1 MKRVLA
7 SMASLSAL
15 LLTITSCGPLEE
27 PAGLEISVS
36 ALPPSPLDRRQDHSL
51 VWSGEEVLVW
61 GGHDSNQHEP
71 FPDGAAYSPKT
82 DSWRLLPENDLE
94 PRTRHSTVMVGEQM
108 LVWGGF
114 TPTHSGAPDGHL
126 ARDGALYNPV
136 SDSWEPIAQA
146 PQGRASARGVATE
159 EHVVF
164 TGGNSARN
172 GDVFLVYSVQ
182 EDTWHTIPFESANE
196 ALTVYDL
203 TFANGRVVA
212 VGASST
218 GVSLASFGPDDGSTS
233 FREPPELLE
242 VAPEH
247 VFVGLAPSPAHEAL
261 LALRDLEGVGL
272 YEIGPD
278 GHPELLD
285 ELDHAAFRPPVRALT
300 HPLMAGEMDTV
311 EGLGL
316 LATGPGEF
324 SVWNPE
330 TGRSHRLQQQSLSDY
345 CGPLVPVGDGTMIG
359 WGGLGCET
367 TGIRADIEP

>member
-7 SMASLSAL
+7 SMASLPAL
-15 LLTITSCGPLEE
+15 LLTTTSCGPLEE
-27 PAGLEISVS
+27 PADLEVSVS
-36 ALPPSPLDRRQDHSL
+36 ALPPSPIDRRQGHGL

-61 GGHDSNQHEP
+61 GGHGSNQREP
-71 FPDGAAYSPKT
+71 FPDGAAYSPRT
-82 DSWRLLPENDLE
+82 DSWRLLPESELE

-114 TPTHSGAPDGHL
+114 APTHSGGPDGHL
-126 ARDGALYNPV
+126 ARDGALYDPE

-146 PQGRASARGVATE
+146 PRGRASARGVAAE

-172 GDVFLVYSVQ
+172 EDVFLVYSVQ
-182 EDTWHTIPFESANE
+182 EDTWHTIPFESADE

-212 VGASST
+212 VGASPT
-218 GVSLASFGPDDGSTS
+218 GVSLASFGPTDESTT
-233 FREPPELLE
+233 FRESPELSE
-242 VAPEH
+242 VAPDH
-247 VFVGLAPSPAHEAL
+247 VFVGLAPSFDDEAL
-261 LALRDLEGVGL
+261 LALRDQEGVGL

-278 GHPELLD
+278 DRPELLD
-285 ELDHAAFRPPVRALT
+285 ELEHSAFRPPVWSLT

-316 LATGPGEF
+316 LSTGPGEF
-324 SVWNPE
+324 SLWHPE
-330 TGRSHRLQQQSLSDY
+330 TGRSHRLQREALSDY
-345 CGPLVPVGDGTMIG
+345 CGPLVPIADGVMIG

-367 TGIRADIEP
+367 AGIRTDIEP

>member
-7 SMASLSAL
+7 SMASLPVL
-15 LLTITSCGPLEE
+15 LLTTVSCGPLEE
-27 PAGLEISVS
+27 PADLEVSVS

-51 VWSGEEVLVW
+51 AWSGEEVLVW
-61 GGHDSNQHEP
+61 GGHGSNQQEP
-71 FPDGAAYSPKT
+71 FPDGAAYSPTT

-114 TPTHSGAPDGHL
+114 TPTHSGGPDGHL
-126 ARDGALYNPV
+126 ARDGALYDPE

-146 PQGRASARGVATE
+146 PQGRDSARGVVAG

-164 TGGNSARN
+164 TGGHSARN
-172 GDVFLVYSVQ
+172 EDVFLVYSVE
-182 EDTWHTIPFESANE
+182 EDTWHTIPFESADE

-203 TFANGRVVA
+203 TFVNGRVVA
-212 VGASST
+212 AGASST
-218 GVSLASFGPDDGSTS
+218 GVSLASFSPADGSTT
-233 FREPPELLE
+233 FQKPPELSE

-247 VFVGLAPSPAHEAL
+247 VFVGLAPSSADEAL
-261 LALRDLEGVGL
+261 LALRDQEGVGL

-278 GHPELLD
+278 GRPELLD
-285 ELDHAAFRPPVRALT
+285 ELEHAAFRPPVQALT

-324 SVWNPE
+324 SLWRPE
-330 TGRSHRLQQQSLSDY
+330 TGRSHRLQRQSLSDF
-345 CGPLVPVGDGTMIG
+345 CGPLVPVGDGAMIG
-359 WGGLGCET
+359 WGGLGCEI

>member
-7 SMASLSAL
+7 SMASLPAL
-15 LLTITSCGPLEE
+15 LFTTASCGPLEE
-27 PAGLEISVS
+27 PADLEVSVS

-71 FPDGAAYSPKT
+71 FPDGAAYSPTT

-114 TPTHSGAPDGHL
+114 TPTHSGAPGGHL
-126 ARDGALYNPV
+126 ARDGALYDPE

-146 PQGRASARGVATE
+146 PLGRDSARGVVAG

-164 TGGNSARN
+164 GGGHGERSK
-172 GDVFLVYSVQ
+172 DIFLVYSVE
-182 EDTWHTIPFESANE
+182 EDTWHTVPFESANE

-203 TFANGRVVA
+203 TFAKGRVLA
-212 VGASST
+212 VGASPT
-218 GVSLASFGPDDGSTS
+218 GVSLASFSPDDGSTS

-242 VAPEH
+242 TAPEH
-247 VFVGLAPSPAHEAL
+247 VFVGLAPSPADEAL
-261 LALRDLEGVGL
+261 LALRDQEGVGL

-278 GHPELLD
+278 DRPELLD
-285 ELDHAAFRPPVRALT
+285 ELDHAAFRPPVQALT

-324 SVWNPE
+324 SVWYPE
-330 TGRSHRLQQQSLSDY
+330 TGRSHRLQRQSLSDY
-345 CGPLVPVGDGTMIG
+345 CGPLVPVGDGAMIG

>member
-15 LLTITSCGPLEE
+15 LLTTTSCGPLEE

-61 GGHDSNQHEP
+61 GGHDSNQQEP
-71 FPDGAAYSPKT
+71 FPDGAAYSPAT
-82 DSWRLLPENDLE
+82 GSWRLLPENDLE

-114 TPTHSGAPDGHL
+114 TPAHSGTPDGHL
-126 ARDGALYNPV
+126 ARDGALYDPE
-136 SDSWEPIAQA
+136 SDSWEPITQA
-146 PQGRASARGVATE
+146 PRGRASARGVATE

-172 GDVFLVYSVQ
+172 EDVFLVYSVQ

-203 TFANGRVVA
+203 TYANGRVVA
-212 VGASST
+212 VGASPT
-218 GVSLASFGPDDGSTS
+218 GVSLASFGPNDGSTT
-233 FREPPELLE
+233 FRESPELSE

-247 VFVGLAPSPAHEAL
+247 VFVGLAPSFAGEVL
-261 LALRDLEGVGL
+261 LALRDQESVGL

-285 ELDHAAFRPPVRALT
+285 ELDHAAFRPPVWALT

-324 SVWNPE
+324 SVWQPE

-345 CGPLVPVGDGTMIG
+345 CGPLVTVGDGTMIG